1 MCIRD
6 STEDDSNKFV
16 LVVDCDDVKSLSGV
30 KSTSGEPLVKIILPP
45 INNCSPSHLKK
56 LFALL
61 PDKKNSPLLLIKA
74 AGTLSDTNPSFSSFI
89 NNPLPELG
97 IDDSLIILPVVG
109 LITLFSDA
117 LVNSEADVA
126 CKEAVVNS
134 KEAVV
139 AVSYT
144 HLTLPTKRIV

>member
-1 MCIRD
+1 
-6 STEDDSNKFV
+6 
-16 LVVDCDDVKSLSGV
+16 
-30 KSTSGEPLVKIILPP
+30 
-45 INNCSPSHLKK
+45 
-56 LFALL
+56 
-61 PDKKNSPLLLIKA
+61 A

-126 CKEAVVNS
+126 CKEAVVSS
-134 KEAVV
+134 KEAVANCNE
-139 AVSYT
+139 AVSDC
-144 HLTLPTKRIV
+144 KEAVVSSKEAVANCNEAV